1 MWVWWPGRI
10 TIVFAQSA
18 SRRRLPGGRAS
29 GLRFPGRCG
38 GLLLRDILKRGCQPR
53 NARSPSE
60 QRWPSASG
68 RSRGNVGG
76 TMRRA
81 NATLAATRKCPVKF
95 FDRVYPLRPRVTKKL
110 RQARFHGAWRC
121 LARFQ
126 GGSVGQ
132 GLFVRTNSMAVV
144 TNSVGSL
151 ANVPLSVSMAMT
163 PSQLAFFSSAS
174 RPL

>member
-1 MWVWWPGRI
+1 MWVWWPGWI
-10 TIVFAQSA
+10 KIVFAQSA

-29 GLRFPGRCG
+29 GLRFSSRHG
-38 GLLLRDILKRGCQPR
+38 GVTLRDIVKRGRDPMH
-53 NARSPSE
+53 ARSPSE
-60 QRWPSASG
+60 QRWPRASG
-68 RSRGNVGG
+68 RSRGKGGG
-76 TMRRA
+76 TMRHA
-81 NATLAATRKCPVKF
+81 SATLAVTPKRPVKF
-95 FDRVYPLRPRVTKKL
+95 VDRVCPQRPRVTKKL

-121 LARFQ
+121 LVRFQ
-126 GGSVGQ
+126 EGSVGQ